1 MQPGLT
7 PKKETPAVQP
17 SSGEGEQMGTFWTYV
32 LDFFGLAGLVQPA
45 TGARAAGA
53 APPPV
58 APVSRRDSLGDGE

>member
-1 MQPGLT
+1 
-7 PKKETPAVQP
+7 
-17 SSGEGEQMGTFWTYV
+17 MGTFWTYV

-45 TGARAAGA
+45 NRARATGA